1 MAKDAGSPSVSST
14 AAYTRG
20 GQEVD
25 GNAGSV
31 ARSSSIAGS
40 EDATASDSYEEIR
53 NISASAT
60 RRNMSG
66 DERTDF
72 EKTKLKKERQR
83 SRTPVRGGDGPSRST
98 SMTKDAGSPSMGI
111 NAVAQDVHEA
121 NGRAAVH
128 CTASDSHEDIKKIS
142 ASASCRN
149 GSGERTEFE
158 KTKLR
163 QQRQRSRTPTRGRD
177 VRPEEDVGR
186 KGADMQFGGQEPSG
200 IAASRSFPT
209 PTTASES
216 SPTPANTPGL
226 SPKPKLSAAEQ
237 EFERERVRQQKRQSR
252 LANRT

>member
-83 SRTPVRGGDGPSRST
+83 SRSPIRNEEGPRRS
-98 SMTKDAGSPSMGI
+98 SAGMGSTI
-111 NAVAQDVHEA
+111 LGQDPQEA